1 MFNTYFKLCTWLYFK
16 IFGNSCSARTFYFR
30 TILYN
35 NNFTFGLSICNV
47 STNENII
54 PTDIGLRCRI
64 FRFYSLSR
72 YLLAVLDIQS
82 PRGLCVQPT
91 ALKVED
97 GFVFIYICPHLLN
110 AQHNVAVFIE
120 TA

>member
-1 MFNTYFKLCTWLYFK
+1 MLIWINLKTCSKLYFK

-72 YLLAVLDIQS
+72 YLLAILDVDS
-82 PRGLCVQPT
+82 MRRLYVQPP
-91 ALKVED
+91 ALKVID
-97 GFVFIYICPHLLN
+97 RFFFIFFCLYLLN
-110 AQHNVAVFIE
+110 A
-120 TA
+120 